1 MDTAFVGTASQVGGL
16 TMTDL
21 EREMKAFKDQAYDE
35 NLTKLKNAGFFRE
48 KGGGEYHFNSKIM
61 V

>member
-1 MDTAFVGTASQVGGL
+1 
-16 TMTDL
+16 MTDL